1 VCSDDEDSSW
11 KVRRAAAGALA
22 AVFRA
27 YPTVIVALYARCA
40 GRLVSRFRER
50 EESVKLEVFK
60 SFSALIAQVRSPLS
74 VLCIITSLCGAQ
86 TPTRLP
92 SL

>member
-1 VCSDDEDSSW
+1 MGLAKYTAIKSRLITSHLCSDDEDSSW

-60 SFSALIAQVRSPLS
+60 SFSALIAQVC
-74 VLCIITSLCGAQ
+74 VLDGCV
-86 TPTRLP
+86 
-92 SL
+92 